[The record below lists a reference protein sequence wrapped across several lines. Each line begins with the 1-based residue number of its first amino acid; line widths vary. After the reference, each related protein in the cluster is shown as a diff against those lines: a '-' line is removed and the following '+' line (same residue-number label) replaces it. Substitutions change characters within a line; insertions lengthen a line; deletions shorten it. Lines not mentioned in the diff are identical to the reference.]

1 MRYQHKIKSTQKL
14 LQEYTFGQ
22 LPMNDLS
29 VHTSMVLEYLWD
41 KCLVY
46 IQLESDKT
54 KPFLS
59 ILSFDQV
66 AAASYISHDLEK
78 SKSDI
83 CNGFIPPIN
92 KTVTSVRGNSNN
104 Q

>member
-22 LPMNDLS
+22 LPINDLS
-29 VHTSMVLEYLWD
+29 VHTSKVLWD